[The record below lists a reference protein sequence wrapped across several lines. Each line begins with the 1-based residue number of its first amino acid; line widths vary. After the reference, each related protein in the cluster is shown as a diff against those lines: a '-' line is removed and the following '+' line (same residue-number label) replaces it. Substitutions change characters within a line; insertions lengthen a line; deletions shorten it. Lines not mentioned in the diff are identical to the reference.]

1 MFLMH
6 SILSI
11 MYPQHK
17 YDTATI
23 LIFNDLIIILTQF
36 QYVSDLGSKHMY
48 IVRQLNNYHA
58 YFTTK
63 MGEGDPVVRV
73 LSNLQFSTMYKI
85 HIFKTLLNCVGCVHH
100 HHQLLFLTFANFDP
114 CKLDH
119 IKRNYAPLD
128 KFLQQQ
134 KRQRQIRDAKIL
146 LLNLKISKKIDT
158 IQIVESFSKV
168 LLV

>member
-63 MGEGDPVVRV
+63 MGEMYVFKAV
-73 LSNLQFSTMYKI
+73 FSVTI
-85 HIFKTLLNCVGCVHH
+85 QNTLFLPLLNCV
-100 HHQLLFLTFANFDP
+100 HQLIFLTFAKTLTLVSLTTSNGIMLSTSFFSRWAMKGR
-114 CKLDH
+114 C
-119 IKRNYAPLD
+119 
-128 KFLQQQ
+128 
-134 KRQRQIRDAKIL
+134 
-146 LLNLKISKKIDT
+146 LNL
-158 IQIVESFSKV
+158 ES
-168 LLV
+168 